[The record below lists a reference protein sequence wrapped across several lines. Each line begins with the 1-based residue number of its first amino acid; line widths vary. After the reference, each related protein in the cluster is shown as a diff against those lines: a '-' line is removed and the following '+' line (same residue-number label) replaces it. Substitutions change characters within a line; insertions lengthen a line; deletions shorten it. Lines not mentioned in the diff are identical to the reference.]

1 MTFIKRWRMPFAVST
16 SLLYAVAIV
25 LLIVVFPDISNLWV
39 SVFVLVSGFTASLTT
54 VADLLVSSE
63 VDETAES
70 IDNA

>member
-1 MTFIKRWRMPFAVST
+1 MPFAVST